1 MAELYKYR
9 ARDYTGKI
17 VEGTIEADSSQLAM
31 TQLRSQNLIV
41 TKVEKTKAGAPS
53 FDFNNIFGGAK
64 VTTKELAIFSRQFA
78 TMIDA
83 GVPLLRSLNIIQEQ
97 AENKALKEALI
108 LSMKDLERG
117 LTLSESFG
125 NQPRIFPLMYV
136 NMIEAG
142 EVGGVLDEVLERM
155 ADHFEKEDDTREKI
169 KSALTY
175 PTVVFSMAILAVI
188 FMLMFVLPSFISMY
202 DGMDLELPTATK
214 IVIGISD
221 GLRAYWFV
229 FLGLIILGVLGV
241 KRILSTD
248 KGRYTW
254 DSYLLKI
261 PILGPLQKKVTISR
275 FSRTLGTLL
284 RSGVPIIT
292 ALEVVRK
299 TSNNAVVAASIEN
312 AKNNVRDGRG
322 LSEPLR
328 DSTVFT
334 QMSVHMMAV
343 GEETGELDTMLE
355 KVAFFYDREV
365 DAAVSKLSSSL
376 EPIIMVFIG
385 VVIGGIVIAFMLPMV
400 KIFGAI

>member
-1 MAELYKYR
+1 
-9 ARDYTGKI
+9 
-17 VEGTIEADSSQLAM
+17 
-31 TQLRSQNLIV
+31 
-41 TKVEKTKAGAPS
+41 
-53 FDFNNIFGGAK
+53 
-64 VTTKELAIFSRQFA
+64 
-78 TMIDA
+78 
-83 GVPLLRSLNIIQEQ
+83 
-97 AENKALKEALI
+97 
-108 LSMKDLERG
+108 
-117 LTLSESFG
+117 
-125 NQPRIFPLMYV
+125 
-136 NMIEAG
+136 
-142 EVGGVLDEVLERM
+142 
-155 ADHFEKEDDTREKI
+155 
-169 KSALTY
+169 
-175 PTVVFSMAILAVI
+175 
-188 FMLMFVLPSFISMY
+188 MFVLPSFISMY

-214 IVIGISD
+214 VVIGISD

-254 DSYLLKI
+254 DSYLLRL
-261 PILGPLQKKVTISR
+261 PIIGPLQKKVTISR

-299 TSNNAVVAASIEN
+299 TSNNAVVATSIEN

>member
-53 FDFNNIFGGAK
+53 FDFNNIFGGTK

-83 GVPLLRSLNIIQEQ
+83 GVPLLRSLNILQEQ

-125 NQPRIFPLMYV
+125 NQPRTFPLMYV

-214 IVIGISD
+214 VVIGISD

-254 DSYLLKI
+254 DSYLLRL
-261 PILGPLQKKVTISR
+261 PIIGPLQKKVTISR

-299 TSNNAVVAASIEN
+299 TSNNAVVATSIEN